1 LDHDESVASA
11 LLVKLHTEA
20 LQLAELETLQ
30 TALRRLKFASTLHE
44 HVSEARAQAFTRYME
59 QIRGVIGSICENVQR
74 ELKASLVRE
83 EQLKQLLSRLHT
95 LVRLGDAYAPEAA
108 SALEGIRANFIATC
122 APHSHR
128 FGSTGIDSS
137 LRAYSV
143 QVERALGPQR
153 KALRFA
159 LVGSPC

>member
-1 LDHDESVASA
+1 
-11 LLVKLHTEA
+11 
-20 LQLAELETLQ
+20 
-30 TALRRLKFASTLHE
+30 
-44 HVSEARAQAFTRYME
+44 ME
-59 QIRGVIGSICENVQR
+59 QIRGVIGSIHENLQQ
-74 ELKASLVRE
+74 ELKASSVCE
-83 EQLKQLLSRLHT
+83 EQLKQLLWKLHT
-95 LVRLGDAYAPEAA
+95 LGRLGDAFAPEAA
-108 SALEGIRANFIATC
+108 SALEDFRANFIATC